1 MAQVPH
7 LVEIQNNFGPKGLQI
22 ITVTTDDPSI
32 VPGFIQQHR
41 INYGVVAHE
50 TMGQIWGVTGVP
62 ASFLV
67 NPEGKVVW
75 KGHPSGLNDGMLSQH
90 MGLQATSLDV
100 LSTTPVTSVESDG
113 SEKWLLAM
121 AGAAVFFAGAMFF
134 FWWKTRP
141 PKWEPDYAAFDPKEV
156 KKQQIREQMAQH
168 DPQQQAPEGGVGAA
182 QQVHV
187 GQTRDFANAEIISR
201 MEFQDRSDSAHM
213 GGGTVDPGN
222 TSSTPGTDSFVK
234 PSTGSTPA
242 VASGPHS
249 KPRLNRTD
257 GHLSSGVMPSAPG
270 STPHTR
276 SIPAGSIPQP
286 APLSPQPQQLNPEQP
301 GQQPPQKGSAQFRPY
316 DPQQSRRS

>member
-7 LVEIQNNFGPKGLQI
+7 LVEIQNNFGSKGLQI

-41 INYGVVAHE
+41 INYGVVAHK

-90 MGLQATSLDV
+90 MGLQATSSDV
-100 LSTTPVTSVESDG
+100 LSTPPVTDIESDG
-113 SEKWLLAM
+113 SGKWLLAI

-168 DPQQQAPEGGVGAA
+168 DPQQQQQAAEGGVGAA

-187 GQTRDFANAEIISR
+187 GQTRDFANAEIVSR
-201 MEFQDRSDSAHM
+201 MEFQERPDSAHM

-222 TSSTPGTDSFVK
+222 TSSTPGVNSFVR

-249 KPRLNRTD
+249 KPKLNRTD
-257 GHLSSGVMPSAPG
+257 GHLSSGVMPSA
-270 STPHTR
+270 
-276 SIPAGSIPQP
+276 AGSRPQP
-286 APLSPQPQQLNPEQP
+286 APLSPQPQQLNPELGQQP
-301 GQQPPQKGSAQFRPY
+301 PALNPQQQPPQKGNTQFRPY
-316 DPQQSRRS
+316 DPQQGGHS